1 MHPFAHDGGT
11 PPHLAA
17 AGNYGLTY
25 ITQQSSPERVAM
37 LLRIP
42 NFQAEP
48 FGTTE
53 WLLNYFG
60 VKDVDYTFNGDGAP
74 VMTDQDRSELTA
86 VWRYI
91 TSPAYALFSANR
103 SPRSHTAEE
112 AMIAATETEPTL
124 GLYSPRPPRTSRQ
137 PV

>member
-37 LLRIP
+37 LLRIA
-42 NFQAEP
+42 NFLAAP

-60 VKDVDYTFNGDGAP
+60 VKDVDYTSNSDGAP
-74 VMTDQDRSELTA
+74 AVTDQDWSELTA
-86 VWRYI
+86 GWRYI

-103 SPRSHTAEE
+103 SQEFATVAYRGRSDDRRY
-112 AMIAATETEPTL
+112 
-124 GLYSPRPPRTSRQ
+124 GN
-137 PV
+137 